1 MVAFVDYWRD
11 DYNNMMNNFAM
22 IKSLQSLSQHYL
34 DESKHDILLD
44 VVDVTSLGAEDLMEK
59 LNIVWEDCWKWPVV
73 LVMRHGDGLKVKGPT
88 AYYLIIDWLVDLE
101 VINR

>member
-1 MVAFVDYWRD
+1 
-11 DYNNMMNNFAM
+11 MMNNFAM

-59 LNIVWEDCWKWPVV
+59 LNIV
-73 LVMRHGDGLKVKGPT
+73 
-88 AYYLIIDWLVDLE
+88 
-101 VINR
+101 